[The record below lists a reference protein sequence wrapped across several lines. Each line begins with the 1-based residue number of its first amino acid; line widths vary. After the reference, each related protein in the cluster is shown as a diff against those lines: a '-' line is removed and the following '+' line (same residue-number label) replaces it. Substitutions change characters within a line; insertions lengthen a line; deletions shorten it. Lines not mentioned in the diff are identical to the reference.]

1 MHSWLYNKFANAP
14 SCCTSEALYLYMS
27 LSKKNNKSSV
37 EQKPQKSQL
46 VILQHTEEAALTQ
59 LKRNSR
65 GLILS
70 GISAGLDIGFSV
82 LLMAIAVTVFAQI
95 FPEPV
100 LRFIVA
106 NMYPIGF
113 IFVILGRSELFTEH
127 TTLAI
132 LPVLQGLSSVKSL
145 LRLWAIVYITNI
157 IGGLIFALILAYFA
171 GTLHFL
177 NTESFAHIAN
187 NFVHNTWQTTLLS
200 AALAGWLMGLL
211 AWLVA
216 ASTETI
222 SQIIIIWIVTAAI
235 GFASLPHCIVGNIEV
250 ASALFSGKVSF
261 TQYIVFLWP
270 VTLGN
275 AIGGVFFVGV
285 LKFSHTVN
293 SGEEQEID
301 LAEANKS

>member
-1 MHSWLYNKFANAP
+1 
-14 SCCTSEALYLYMS
+14 MS
-27 LSKKNNKSSV
+27 LSKKNKKV
-37 EQKPQKSQL
+37 VAEQKPQKSQRI
-46 VILQHTEEAALTQ
+46 ILQHTEEAALTQ
-59 LKRNSR
+59 LERNSR

-82 LLMAIAVTVFAQI
+82 LLMTITLTVFSGV

-100 LRFIVA
+100 VRFIVA

-127 TTLAI
+127 TTLAV
-132 LPVLQGLSSVKSL
+132 LPVLQGLASIKKL
-145 LRLWAIVYITNI
+145 LRLWSIVYISNI
-157 IGGLIFALILAYFA
+157 AGGLLFALILSYFA
-171 GTLHFL
+171 STLHFL
-177 NTESFAHIAN
+177 HKEAFEHIAN
-187 NFVHNTWQTTLLS
+187 NFVGNTWRTTLLS

-216 ASTETI
+216 AARETI
-222 SQIIIIWIVTAAI
+222 SQIFIIWTVTAAI
-235 GFASLPHCIVGNIEV
+235 GFANLPHCIVGNIEV
-250 ASALFSGKVSF
+250 ASALFSGQISF
-261 TQYIVFLWP
+261 TQYIEFLGP

-293 SGEEQEID
+293 SGEEKEID
-301 LAEANKS
+301 LEDTTGNNLSNTASM

>member
-1 MHSWLYNKFANAP
+1 
-14 SCCTSEALYLYMS
+14 MS
-27 LSKKNNKSSV
+27 LSKRNSKTAV
-37 EQKPQKSQL
+37 ERKPQKSQRI
-46 VILQHTEEAALTQ
+46 ILQHTEEAALTQ
-59 LKRNSR
+59 LERNST

-82 LLMAIAVTVFAQI
+82 LLMAIAVSVFGQI

-113 IFVILGRSELFTEH
+113 IFVVLGRSELFTEH
-127 TTLAI
+127 TTLAV
-132 LPVLQGLSSVKSL
+132 LPVLQGLASVKKL

-171 GTLHFL
+171 ETLHFL
-177 NTESFAHIAN
+177 HKESFAHIAN
-187 NFVHNTWQTTLLS
+187 TFVNNTWQTTLLS

-216 ASTETI
+216 AARETI
-222 SQIIIIWIVTAAI
+222 SQIVVIWIVTAAI
-235 GFASLPHCIVGNIEV
+235 GFASLPHCIVGNIEI
-250 ASALFSGKVSF
+250 ASALFSGQVSF
-261 TQYIVFLWP
+261 NQYIQFLWP

-285 LKFSHTVN
+285 LKYSHTVN
-293 SGEEQEID
+293 SGEEKEID
-301 LAEANKS
+301 IEEVNKS

>member
-1 MHSWLYNKFANAP
+1 
-14 SCCTSEALYLYMS
+14 MS
-27 LSKKNNKSSV
+27 SSKKNNQPAV
-37 EQKPQKSQL
+37 EQKPQKSQR

-59 LKRNSR
+59 LERNSR

-82 LLMAIAVTVFAQI
+82 LLMAVAVTVFGQI

-113 IFVILGRSELFTEH
+113 IFVVLGRSELFTEH
-127 TTLAI
+127 TTLAV
-132 LPVLQGLSSVKSL
+132 LPVLQGLASVKKL

-171 GTLHFL
+171 ETLHFL
-177 NTESFAHIAN
+177 HKEAFAHIAN
-187 NFVHNTWQTTLLS
+187 TFVNNTWQTTLLS
-200 AALAGWLMGLL
+200 AGLAGWLMGLL

-216 ASTETI
+216 AARETI
-222 SQIIIIWIVTAAI
+222 SQIVIIWIVTAAI

-250 ASALFSGKVSF
+250 ASALFSGQVSF
-261 TQYIVFLWP
+261 SQYIQFLWP

-285 LKFSHTVN
+285 LKYSHTVN
-293 SGEEQEID
+293 SGEEKEID
-301 LAEANKS
+301 IDEVNKS